1 MKTFPFLIASLF
13 LAAMV
18 AVPLAHAEVIDDIAI
33 DSRGETPKI
42 KLRLTGPV
50 RYLRHFPAEQ
60 GEIVVVMLEALAPEA
75 FGPVPPAEEVRRNRA
90 VAGVPAFSARVSRD
104 PACSSTVR
112 PLCIILAFEAPV
124 RYRIR
129 LGRDRRSVLVEL
141 LARESAS

>member
-1 MKTFPFLIASLF
+1 MKNAPFLIASVF

-18 AVPLAHAEVIDDIAI
+18 AAGPARAEVIDDVAI
-33 DSRGETPKI
+33 ESRDASPTI
-42 KLRLTGPV
+42 RLRLTGPV

-75 FGPVPPAEEVRRNRA
+75 FGPVPPAEEVRRSRA
-90 VAGVPAFSARVSRD
+90 EAGVPAFSARVSRD
-104 PACSSTVR
+104 PACSSTMR

-141 LARESAS
+141 LARESAP

>member
-1 MKTFPFLIASLF
+1 MRFSFLLLITLLLTPAR
-13 LAAMV
+13 
-18 AVPLAHAEVIDDIAI
+18 AEVIDDVAI
-33 DSRGETPKI
+33 ESRDASPTI
-42 KLRLTGPV
+42 RLRLTGPV
-50 RYLRHFPAEQ
+50 RYLRHFPADQ

-75 FGPVPPAEEVRRNRA
+75 FGPVPPAEEVRRSRA
-90 VAGVPAFSARVSRD
+90 AGRVPAFTARVSRD
-104 PACSSTVR
+104 PACAAAAR